1 MQKQDTQ
8 PHDIVNCLPVPTYP
22 SKPTLPLKKALGIIS
37 QSQHIIISKNLT
49 EEQTTMLIK
58 NCSKL
63 IEFIEK
69 DYYHKSLADGILSL
83 FNHGEKNNFLRRDDQ
98 S

>member
-8 PHDIVNCLPVPTYP
+8 PHDIVNYLPLPTYP

-49 EEQTTMLIK
+49 EKQTTMLIE

-63 IEFIEK
+63 IGFIEK
-69 DYYHKSLADGILSL
+69 DYYPTSMLESM
-83 FNHGEKNNFLRRDDQ
+83 FLRIDDQ